1 MCPAPRILFLTSEA
15 PHSGAAGSIYF
26 HRLFADW
33 PADRLHVVTN
43 HPPPEGADTLACA
56 YRTLRLPIDRLDRT
70 RLWPWKARLRVLGA
84 GRLVPLRPVERAV
97 GDFRPQAVA
106 TLMQDS
112 WYYDLAA
119 RYAAA
124 RRLPLILFVH
134 DLADGFEPVPG
145 RLRARQRAK
154 DRGVYRRA
162 ALRLCVSPGMV
173 SHFEREFEAPGHVLP
188 PPRSE
193 TPPSQDPE
201 NCRTLKNPSRL
212 TLGYAGGLHYG
223 YGEQLLRMIPALRA
237 AGAFVEVFG
246 ATPSGPLAPLLAAS
260 DVFRFNGH
268 AATPEHAW
276 RGLLARCDATLL
288 PYLYPPDQHARQY
301 RTHFPSKLGDALS
314 LGLPLLVTGP
324 ADASGAA
331 WCRARPGSALTVEQ
345 PDELAASLRRLR
357 DSADLRVSLSREGRA
372 AAAAFDPAPLR
383 ARLQGL
389 LREVVP
395 LAPT

>member
-1 MCPAPRILFLTSEA
+1 MSSVPKILFLTSEA
-15 PHSGAAGSIYF
+15 PHSAAAGSIYF
-26 HRLFADW
+26 QRLLADW

-43 HPPPEGADTLACA
+43 HPPPAGAATLSCA
-56 YRTLRLPIDRLDRT
+56 YRALRLPVDRLDRT
-70 RLWPWKARLRVLGA
+70 RLWPWKARLRALGA
-84 GRLVPLRPVERAV
+84 GRLISLRLVGRAL
-97 GDFRPQAVA
+97 GDFRPQIVA

-124 RRLPLILFVH
+124 RGLPLVLFVH

-145 RLRARQRAK
+145 WLRARQRSK
-154 DRGVYRRA
+154 DRRVYRRA

-173 SHFEREFEAPGHVLP
+173 SHFEREFGVPGQVLLP
-188 PPRSE
+188 PCSDA
-193 TPPSQDPE
+193 PPNQDPAL
-201 NCRTLKNPSRL
+201 CRALKNPARL

-260 DVFRFNGH
+260 DVFRFNGR

-324 ADASGAA
+324 ADAAGSA
-331 WCRARPGSALTVEQ
+331 WCRARPGCALAAEQ
-345 PDELAASLRRLR
+345 PDELAAGLQRLR
-357 DSADLRVSLSREGRA
+357 DSADLRVSLAREGRA
-372 AAAAFDPAPLR
+372 AAAAFDPVPLR
-383 ARLQGL
+383 ARLRGL
-389 LREVVP
+389 LREALP
-395 LAPT
+395 LPPT